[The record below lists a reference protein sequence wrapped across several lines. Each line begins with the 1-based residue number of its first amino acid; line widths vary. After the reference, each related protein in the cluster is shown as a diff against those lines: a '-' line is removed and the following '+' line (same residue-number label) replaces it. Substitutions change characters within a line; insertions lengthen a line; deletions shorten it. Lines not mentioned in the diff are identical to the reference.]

1 MFGKQSS
8 LTNLGIRK
16 QLLVAEAE
24 VQRAQMRQELEVIET
39 GVRGFGGQARSI
51 GSIASVAALLIAG
64 LSALRSARARARRL
78 DRNGHHSSFFSKI
91 FGGARL
97 ASTVWLALRSHKR

>member
-8 LTNLGIRK
+8 LSRLRIRK
-16 QLLVAEAE
+16 QLLVTEAE
-24 VQRAQMRQELEVIET
+24 VQREQLRQELQIIEG
-39 GVRGFGGQARSI
+39 GVRGLGGQAKSI
-51 GSIASVAALLIAG
+51 GSIASIAALLMAG
-64 LSALRSARARARRL
+64 LSALRSARTRRL

-91 FGGARL
+91 LGGARL